1 MTKRPLAIA
10 LTLALSIA
18 VGACSKSEP
27 EGGHAGAEGEAHK
40 AKFEHVTAY
49 DGDAARGELIAANK
63 KLGTTGQACIDC
75 HGAGGAKP
83 IDVTYPVLAGQYQD
97 YLFHSIQQYR
107 DGGREH
113 ALMSSQIKGA
123 VEAGNLDE
131 QGIADLAAY
140 FAAQAGPLGDLHGL

>member
-10 LTLALSIA
+10 LVLALGLGIA
-18 VGACSKSEP
+18 ACSK
-27 EGGHAGAEGEAHK
+27 GEGEHADTQAHQ

-49 DGDAARGELIAANK
+49 DGDAARGEKIAANK

-83 IDVTYPVLAGQYQD
+83 IDATYPVLAGQYQD

-113 ALMSSQIKGA
+113 ALMTSQIKGA
-123 VEAGNLDE
+123 VEAGNLNE
-131 QGIADLAAY
+131 QAIADLAAY
-140 FAAQAGPLGDLHGL
+140 FAKQQGPLGDLHGR